1 MHDGCMIVQIALQ
14 IWLAAMVSSQSSRVH
29 TQSAVM
35 CSLLAALAFGTVSF
49 MYCNNDEGVIDCLI
63 SR

>member
-1 MHDGCMIVQIALQ
+1 MIVQLALQ
-14 IWLAAMVSSQSSRVH
+14 VCCGAIFRLTFQLPSHASTVI
-29 TQSAVM
+29 
-35 CSLLAALAFGTVSF
+35 CSLLAMLAFDTVSF

>member
-1 MHDGCMIVQIALQ
+1 MIVQLALQ
-14 IWLAAMVSSQSSRVH
+14 IWCGAIVCSHSSRPH
-29 TQSAVM
+29 MQSAVM
-35 CSLLAALAFGTVSF
+35 CSLLAMLAFGIVSL